1 LSVNKINAINVYA
14 IYHINDM
21 NSNNQDIEMTHVTVL
36 VMYSHLDHVKITF
49 MFIKLMAKYFD
60 KKKLNMQYYNK

>member
-1 LSVNKINAINVYA
+1 
-14 IYHINDM
+14 M

-60 KKKLNMQYYNK
+60 KKKWNMQYYNK